1 MTDDAFVLENAFN
14 SNLFSSADKGRKK
27 KKGNVKLTAYPR
39 RRRGEYPTR
48 LELYHGPPSYL
59 EKAPQIVEKVC
70 RSANLGSQIPGRKV
84 QMVAR

>member
-1 MTDDAFVLENAFN
+1 MKLKKENA
-14 SNLFSSADKGRKK
+14 
-27 KKGNVKLTAYPR
+27 KLTAYSR
-39 RRRGEYPTR
+39 RKRGEYPTR